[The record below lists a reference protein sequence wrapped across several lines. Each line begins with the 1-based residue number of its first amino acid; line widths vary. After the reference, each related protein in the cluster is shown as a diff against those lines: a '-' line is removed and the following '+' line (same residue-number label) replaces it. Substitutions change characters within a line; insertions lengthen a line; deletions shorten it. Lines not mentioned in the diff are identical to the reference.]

1 MGDRKLEVTGQ
12 KRGMELGNGASKTR
26 NWMSK
31 VRKLENG
38 DQDGEVR
45 NQAN

>member
-12 KRGMELGNGASKTR
+12 ERGTELGNGASEIR

-38 DQDGEVR
+38 GQDGEAR